1 MKNKVVLDII
11 KSGNIVI
18 PLYLYRIYPKLN
30 IGLEEFVFLMYLN
43 NQGERI
49 VFDTNKIS
57 KELGISV
64 KNVMLM
70 ISNLSDS
77 KLINV
82 EVLKND
88 KNIME
93 EYISLEFFHQKINLI
108 LIDEINSDEEE
119 DNDIFTTIESEFGR
133 TLSPMEYEIV
143 KAWIDNG
150 FSFEL
155 IKEAVKE
162 ATFNGVSNLRYI
174 DKILFE
180 WNKKGIKTVSDVDKN
195 RVKHKEEKKE
205 RVEVFEYNWLED
217 DE

>member
-82 EVLKND
+82 EVLKSD

>member
-174 DKILFE
+174 DKILFD